1 MRHQPFTVLDFCSQR
16 EITQWQRPMKAGAF
30 ADEALG
36 RLIQGNQRFL
46 RGEARNSAF
55 RRETLIDLVKAQR
68 P

>member
-1 MRHQPFTVLDFCSQR
+1 MATAHEGTRLS
-16 EITQWQRPMKAGAF
+16 

-36 RLIQGNQRFL
+36 RLIEDNQRFL

-55 RRETLIDLVKAQR
+55 RRETLTDLAKAQR